1 MTTVNN
7 FNVIKRNYLE
17 KVKEYNQKYNEYT
30 LKIEELEDQGEF
42 LNNKIFELNKE
53 YISGVKEPSWFNDVL
68 QPLANEV
75 KEKTKEETMSN
86 FETYLLSYLE
96 NLNEFQDST
105 REVDLKIAE
114 CNAKIREVISQAT
127 TLRRERDRVCKE
139 PSWAKEL
146 VTPLAIEIQK
156 RTNLK
161 IAFIAEERQSM
172 ITEKVEVQFIN
183 NEGERITMKLI
194 PGDLSKGELRY
205 LSNDNVLGS
214 TFRKELPDNIDE
226 IIAIMF

>member
-17 KVKEYNQKYNEYT
+17 KVKEYNQKYNAYT
-30 LKIEELEDQGEF
+30 LKIEELENLGEL
-42 LNNKIFELNKE
+42 LNDKIFELNKE
-53 YISGVKEPSWFNDVL
+53 YAENVKEPSWFNDVL

-127 TLRRERDRVCKE
+127 TLRRERDKNCEE
-139 PSWAKEL
+139 PSWFNDLAKPFAKWLMRETKAKSAHIHQCPVNKTAKITLKFEPIHINVGIEL
-146 VTPLAIEIQK
+146 K
-156 RTNLK
+156 
-161 IAFIAEERQSM
+161 
-172 ITEKVEVQFIN
+172 
-183 NEGERITMKLI
+183 
-194 PGDLSKGELRY
+194 PGDLSKAELIY
-205 LSNDNVLGS
+205 LTDGIMG
-214 TFRKELPDNIDE
+214 RQEKILPDTIEGIVNILR
-226 IIAIMF
+226 